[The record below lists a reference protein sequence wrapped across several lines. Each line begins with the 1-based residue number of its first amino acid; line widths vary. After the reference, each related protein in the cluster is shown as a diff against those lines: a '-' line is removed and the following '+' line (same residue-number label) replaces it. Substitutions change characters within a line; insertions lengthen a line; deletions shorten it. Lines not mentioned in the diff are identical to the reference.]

1 MKLLRLTSRSIDG
14 TFSSDFNA
22 DISLEPDS
30 KIALQS
36 ISIDSDP
43 LRIDVSAQNNDLTIE
58 WSNTT
63 TRNISLKPYSYNSA
77 NFGDL
82 LQDISNKCNDSCNF
96 VVGETNKTIGIEW
109 NADRDAGNKVNIKY
123 KNGAVGEYTSEWHQE
138 GTVAR
143 SPTGSVGNAGYWA
156 NIGADTL
163 HTINH
168 ISLDKFISR
177 GNGNVSCR
185 IAELTD
191 TSDGYIIGLTSNE
204 QAIINNSFNIND
216 VTYGIRV
223 YGDAGTRKYA
233 TIRDGTETVSVVTV
247 GYVGDNLKDN
257 DFQEVQID
265 GNKVRLNTYKLAT
278 GNVAQELINY
288 DYVTNE
294 KLFPILIFMG
304 AEANCKVNGLNTT
317 PSPFNPSLA
326 DLVADKYLP
335 DFDDALG
342 KPPRQT
348 RNLTQ
353 NRLIFASDELALFL
367 GYNNRVNPPTQP
379 LVAQEP
385 NFIADRVFN
394 VPEHADS
401 YIIQLMNLQ
410 TESYDSFSSSVF
422 ASGGQ
427 RQNLLAIIPATSTTG
442 DYVYY
447 PPYPTFLDLA
457 NKETT
462 ILRNI
467 KLRVLYTDYTPVTT
481 QGLGSIVII
490 LKSNSDK

>member
-1 MKLLRLTSRSIDG
+1 MKLLRLTSRSLDG
-14 TFSSDFNA
+14 TFSADFNA
-22 DISLEPDS
+22 DLSLEPQAQ
-30 KIALQS
+30 IALQS

-43 LRIDVSAQNNDLTIE
+43 VRINVSAQNNDLSIQ
-58 WSNTT
+58 WANNT

-77 NFGDL
+77 NFDDL
-82 LQDISNKCNDSCNF
+82 LQDVTNKCNDSCNY

-109 NADRDAGNKVNIKY
+109 NADRDSLNKVNIQY
-123 KNGAVGEYTSEWHQE
+123 QNGAVGEYLSEWQQD

-143 SPTGSVGNAGYWA
+143 SPNGSVGNAGYWS
-156 NIGADTL
+156 NNGADTL
-163 HTINH
+163 HTVNH
-168 ISLDKFISR
+168 ASLDKFISR

-185 IAELTD
+185 IAELTG
-191 TSDGYIIGLTSNE
+191 TSNGYILALTSNE
-204 QAIINNSFNIND
+204 QAIIDNAFSIND

-233 TIRDGTETVSVVTV
+233 TIRDGTETVSAVAV
-247 GYVGDNLKDN
+247 GYVGDNHKDN

-265 GNKVRLNTYKLAT
+265 GKKIRLNTYKQAT

-288 DYVTNE
+288 DYVSNQ
-294 KLFPILIFMG
+294 KLFPVLILMG
-304 AEANCKVNGLNTT
+304 ADANCKVNALSTT
-317 PSPFNPSLA
+317 PSPFNSSLA
-326 DLVADKYLP
+326 DLIADKYLP

-342 KPPRQT
+342 KPPRQAN
-348 RNLTQ
+348 NLTP
-353 NRLIFASDELALFL
+353 NRLTFASDELALFL
-367 GYNNRVNPPTQP
+367 GYNNRVNPPAAP
-379 LVAQEP
+379 LVAQQA

-410 TESYDSFSSSVF
+410 TESFDSFSSSVF

-447 PPYPTFLDLA
+447 PPYATFLDLG
-457 NKETT
+457 NKEPI

-467 KLRVLYTDYTPVTT
+467 KLRVLYTDYTPITT
-481 QGLGSIVII
+481 QGLGSIVIL
-490 LKSNSDK
+490 LK